1 MGRKKSYIKIPVK
14 PLLSAITADN
24 KTIEDILRTTYVKED
39 YVQDYPTDDLGKEIN
54 ENLNYLQLFNGLLK
68 GEDIYDMMD
77 VSDCLLSLSTYS
89 LIRERVLGRLAY
101 LMGIDY
107 QIIYYLWLNE
117 NK

>member
-1 MGRKKSYIKIPVK
+1 MKKRKDYIKIPVK
-14 PLLSAITADN
+14 PLLSAITAND
-24 KTIEDILRTTYVKED
+24 KTVEDILRMTNVKDD

-54 ENLNYLQLFNGLLK
+54 ENLNFLQLFNGLLS
-68 GEDIYDMMD
+68 GDDIYEMLGVED
-77 VSDCLLSLSTYS
+77 SI
-89 LIRERVLGRLAY
+89 IRERVLERLAY